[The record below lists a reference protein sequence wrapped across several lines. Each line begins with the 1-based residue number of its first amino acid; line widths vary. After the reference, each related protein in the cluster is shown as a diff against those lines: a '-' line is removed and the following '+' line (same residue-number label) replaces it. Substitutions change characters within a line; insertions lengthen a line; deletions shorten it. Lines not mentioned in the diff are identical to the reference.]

1 MILPGQSLTAEP
13 KNAPYENP
21 PEMTNP
27 DDAVMWHLER
37 LTEEDRM
44 EALFD
49 ILELGMDVVTITE
62 GLLRGAVMEGRH
74 SIDVSMIIAPIIHE
88 FVVSSAKQ
96 AGIEY
101 EEGFPDD
108 SEKRDLVKYQI
119 NSRKAS
125 KKLAELDMEVED
137 EGLELDVEEGMSMSE
152 EEVEMDTVKEA
163 PKGLMARKGDK
174 A

>member
-1 MILPGQSLTAEP
+1 MIIPGQSLTAEP

-21 PEMTNP
+21 PEMVTP
-27 DDAVMWHLER
+27 DDAVMWHLGR

-49 ILELGMDVVTITE
+49 VLEMGMDVVTITE
-62 GLLRGAVMEGRH
+62 GLLRGAVLEGRH
-74 SIDVSMIIAPIIHE
+74 NIDVSMIIAPIIHE
-88 FVVSSAKQ
+88 FIVSSANL

-108 SEKRDLVKYQI
+108 TEKRELVRYQI
-119 NSRKAS
+119 NSRKAA
-125 KKLAELDMEVED
+125 KKLAELDMEPDDVDDEED
-137 EGLELDVEEGMSMSE
+137 MPDLEETEV
-152 EEVEMDTVKEA
+152 VEMATVEEA

>member
-74 SIDVSMIIAPIIHE
+74 SVDVSMIIAPIIHE

-101 EEGFPDD
+101 E
-108 SEKRDLVKYQI
+108 
-119 NSRKAS
+119 
-125 KKLAELDMEVED
+125 
-137 EGLELDVEEGMSMSE
+137 
-152 EEVEMDTVKEA
+152 
-163 PKGLMARKGDK
+163 
-174 A
+174 

>member
-74 SIDVSMIIAPIIHE
+74 SVDVSMIIAPVIHE
-88 FVVSSAKQ
+88 FVASSAKQ

-137 EGLELDVEEGMSMSE
+137 EGLELEDDMPMP